1 MLWRWRMAN
10 ERLNTEKMDNMPK
23 FGRFGGGAKRFDPVE
38 KPKNIRDTL
47 KRLISLFRRYRKSI
61 FTATVLTLLASA
73 ISLAVPLLIGQ
84 AINTYDID
92 VQIVDTMLLHR
103 ILYTLLICYA
113 AVWLLQTLNG
123 VLMAKVTQKLVKDLR
138 ETFFEKLQRIPLNF
152 YDQRAHGDTMSRMTN
167 DVDNISGSIAQTTTE
182 FIASLFTLVGTLG
195 MMLYLNLI
203 LTGLALVAVPLFM
216 ILTKVIAK
224 RSRIYFMGRQKA
236 LGKLSGITEESI
248 TGLKMVKAFNQRE
261 KMEEEFR
268 ITNAQL
274 CEHATKAQIWAG
286 FLMPFMNVISNLSF
300 ALIALAGGIMTVRG
314 ALSIGIVV
322 SFLTYSKQFARPLN
336 NIAGM
341 FNNIQSALV
350 GAERIFEILDE
361 NEEIEDSGDAGII
374 SRALGEIEFQ
384 HVHFSYDGRT
394 EVLKDVSFTIRP
406 GETIALVGE
415 TGAGKTTIVNLM
427 TRFYDLDEGKI
438 TFDNQDIRSIKRRSL
453 MENFSVVLQDT
464 FLFTGTI
471 KENIRYAKPDAT
483 DEEIILAARLAH
495 AEEFILML
503 PDGFDT
509 MVSGNTDTLSQGQRQ
524 LLSIARAVLSDAK
537 VLILDEAT
545 SSVDTK
551 TEKDIQKAMVKLLR
565 GRTSIIIA
573 HRLSTRRNADR
584 IYVIGEG
591 RILEEGSHEELMK
604 KKGPYSEM
612 VLSQLGNLG

>member
-1 MLWRWRMAN
+1 
-10 ERLNTEKMDNMPK
+10 MDNMPK

-47 KRLISLFRRYRKSI
+47 KRLISLFRRYRKAI
-61 FTATVLTLLASA
+61 FTATILTLLASA
-73 ISLAVPLLIGQ
+73 ISLSVPLLIGQ
-84 AINTYDID
+84 AINTYDIEA
-92 VQIVDTMLLHR
+92 QIVDTSLLHR

-113 AVWLLQTLNG
+113 AVWFLQTING

-152 YDQRAHGDTMSRMTN
+152 YDERPHGDTMSRMTN

-203 LTGLALVAVPLFM
+203 LTGLSLVSVPLFM
-216 ILTKVIAK
+216 ILTRIIAK
-224 RSRIYFMGRQKA
+224 RSRVYFMGRQRA

-268 ITNAQL
+268 TTNSEL
-274 CEHATKAQIWAG
+274 CDHATKAQIWAG

-300 ALIALAGGIMTVRG
+300 ALIALVGGVMTVRG
-314 ALSIGIVV
+314 ELSIGIVV

-341 FNNIQSALV
+341 FNNIQSALA

-361 NEEIEDSGDAGII
+361 DEEVKDGQDAEVIT
-374 SRALGEIEFQ
+374 RPLGKIEFQ
-384 HVHFSYDGRT
+384 HVHFSYDGKK
-394 EVLKDVSFTIRP
+394 EVLEDVSFSINP

-438 TFDNQDIRSIKRRSL
+438 TFDDRDIRSIKRRSL

-471 KENIRYAKPDAT
+471 KDNIRYAKPEAT

-524 LLSIARAVLSDAK
+524 LLSIARAVLSDAR

-573 HRLSTRRNADR
+573 HRLSTIRNADR

-591 RILEEGSHEELMK
+591 KILEEGSHEDLMK

-612 VLSQLGNLG
+612 VLSQLGNMG